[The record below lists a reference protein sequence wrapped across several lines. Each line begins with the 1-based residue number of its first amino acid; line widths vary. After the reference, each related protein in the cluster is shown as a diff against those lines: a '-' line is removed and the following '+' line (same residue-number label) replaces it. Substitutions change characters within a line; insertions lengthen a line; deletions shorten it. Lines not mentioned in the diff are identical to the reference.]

1 MPSTTYANIN
11 HAEKCNCCKKKK
23 KVTVIVLIM
32 SSTSSAK
39 FMLQIAIIMSKWID
53 SLDWLLFALHHHP
66 YSTPMQMCPLVYGM
80 ISA

>member
-1 MPSTTYANIN
+1 MPSTTSANIN
-11 HAEKCNCCKKKK
+11 HAEKCYCSK
-23 KVTVIVLIM
+23 KVTVILIM
-32 SSTSSAK
+32 SSTSYAK
-39 FMLQIAIIMSKWID
+39 FVLQFAIIMSKWID